1 MADARVG
8 VIRRRVVGAAAAYT
22 LARRGVTSVLLEAE
36 VEFGLATS
44 GTNSGI
50 VHTSIPCEVKTEFIL
65 RDAELRA
72 VVFGQSGN
80 ATQVHRAAQGQDQ
93 MFKFNV
99 GVAGEAAG
107 IQDQAA
113 GGQINSRRL
122 CASGFTL

>member
-1 MADARVG
+1 VADARVG

-50 VHTSIPCEVKTEFIL
+50 VHTSIPCELKTEFIL

-72 VVFGQSGN
+72 VVFGQSGKPVC
-80 ATQVHRAAQGQDQ
+80 QSVKG
-93 MFKFNV
+93 
-99 GVAGEAAG
+99 
-107 IQDQAA
+107 
-113 GGQINSRRL
+113 
-122 CASGFTL
+122 TLSLIWSWRSQP